1 MIFKALSSPFCD
13 SHSTMKAPLHLPLH
27 FIKYL
32 SQVMTFECCPDELGQ
47 QLLPLSCSS
56 SNSQF
61 QMILSCVHTSRHTEG
76 WKSCTF
82 KENTHTHC
90 KGPFVSAQRYFW
102 SFPDVNISCSAAQAM
117 GVHVQSCTMCPGL
130 HAGS

>member
-1 MIFKALSSPFCD
+1 
-13 SHSTMKAPLHLPLH
+13 
-27 FIKYL
+27 
-32 SQVMTFECCPDELGQ
+32 MTFECCPDELGQ

-82 KENTHTHC
+82 KENTHTAKALLSLP
-90 KGPFVSAQRYFW
+90 KGISGHFQMLT
-102 SFPDVNISCSAAQAM
+102 FPVVQPKQWEFMSKAAQCA
-117 GVHVQSCTMCPGL
+117 Q
-130 HAGS
+130 GSMQAPKSA